1 MYKVETYFRT
11 EEDFVDQINEK
22 IKWWE
27 TCAIEQGRQ
36 EEFMNVIWGAHR
48 ILAMLKID
56 YEENNDVI

>member
-27 TCAIEQGRQ
+27 ICAKEPGRE
-36 EEFMNVIWGAHR
+36 EEFINVIWGAHR